1 MHVQSRQTQ
10 TTDRRPMERNEP
22 TASKDP
28 ILHVSSA
35 IVLWAGRKGNGPSYY
50 LQNTIYPGPHT
61 TLYCLSTGK
70 SRYPSGSSSNHN
82 AYAFDFLLLEF
93 RGCLDSLQLESE
105 AFKAPIS
112 YSQEYPKPYCYP
124 LHFWARTYALFLV
137 VGSYFPRLTIASSHP
152 PTLK

>member
-1 MHVQSRQTQ
+1 MSRAQLSYGRGGKGMGHP
-10 TTDRRPMERNEP
+10 TTYR
-22 TASKDP
+22 TS
-28 ILHVSSA
+28 
-35 IVLWAGRKGNGPSYY
+35 
-50 LQNTIYPGPHT
+50 TIYPGPHT

-70 SRYPSGSSSNHN
+70 IKQ
-82 AYAFDFLLLEF
+82 EF